1 MNEKLTALCDEVRSF
16 FMVNY
21 SVEIGDRL
29 AFLLKKC
36 KIFRLFVYIYREKSK
51 LYSLIAFEFGN
62 ILLVIK
68 HLEEGYGNHSFI
80 SWRS

>member
-1 MNEKLTALCDEVRSF
+1 MHTKLA
-16 FMVNY
+16 
-21 SVEIGDRL
+21 I
-29 AFLLKKC
+29 LLKKY
-36 KIFRLFVYIYREKSK
+36 KIRRLFVYIYREKSK
-51 LYSLIAFEFGN
+51 LYSQITFEFEN

>member
-1 MNEKLTALCDEVRSF
+1 MHTKLAILLEK
-16 FMVNY
+16 Y
-21 SVEIGDRL
+21 
-29 AFLLKKC
+29 
-36 KIFRLFVYIYREKSK
+36 KIHRLFVYIYREKSK
-51 LYSLIAFEFGN
+51 LYSQITFEFEN

>member
-1 MNEKLTALCDEVRSF
+1 MHTKLAILLEKYKIR
-16 FMVNY
+16 
-21 SVEIGDRL
+21 RL
-29 AFLLKKC
+29 LSIYTEKK
-36 KIFRLFVYIYREKSK
+36 K
-51 LYSLIAFEFGN
+51 LYSQITFEFEN

>member
-1 MNEKLTALCDEVRSF
+1 MRTKLAILLEK
-16 FMVNY
+16 Y
-21 SVEIGDRL
+21 
-29 AFLLKKC
+29 
-36 KIFRLFVYIYREKSK
+36 KIRRLFVYIYREKSK
-51 LYSLIAFEFGN
+51 LYSQITFEFEN

>member
-1 MNEKLTALCDEVRSF
+1 MHTKLAILLEK
-16 FMVNY
+16 Y
-21 SVEIGDRL
+21 
-29 AFLLKKC
+29 
-36 KIFRLFVYIYREKSK
+36 KIRRLFLSIYTEKKSK
-51 LYSLIAFEFGN
+51 LYSQITFEFEN

>member
-1 MNEKLTALCDEVRSF
+1 MFTFSREYNVLIRMLIENLQFCSKSIKFAGFLSIYTEKKVS
-16 FMVNY
+16 
-21 SVEIGDRL
+21 
-29 AFLLKKC
+29 
-36 KIFRLFVYIYREKSK
+36 YI
-51 LYSLIAFEFGN
+51 LNIAFEFGN

>member
-1 MNEKLTALCDEVRSF
+1 MHTKLAILLEK
-16 FMVNY
+16 Y
-21 SVEIGDRL
+21 
-29 AFLLKKC
+29 
-36 KIFRLFVYIYREKSK
+36 KISRLFVYIYREKSK
-51 LYSLIAFEFGN
+51 LYSQITFEFEN

>member
-1 MNEKLTALCDEVRSF
+1 MIIKRNTTYFMHTKLAILLEK
-16 FMVNY
+16 Y
-21 SVEIGDRL
+21 
-29 AFLLKKC
+29 
-36 KIFRLFVYIYREKSK
+36 KIHRLFVYIYREKSK
-51 LYSLIAFEFGN
+51 LYSQITFEFEN

>member
-1 MNEKLTALCDEVRSF
+1 MHTKLAILLEK
-16 FMVNY
+16 Y
-21 SVEIGDRL
+21 
-29 AFLLKKC
+29 
-36 KIFRLFVYIYREKSK
+36 KILRLFVYIYREKSK
-51 LYSLIAFEFGN
+51 LYSQITFEFEN

>member
-1 MNEKLTALCDEVRSF
+1 MHTKLAILLEKYIKFAGF
-16 FMVNY
+16 
-21 SVEIGDRL
+21 
-29 AFLLKKC
+29 
-36 KIFRLFVYIYREKSK
+36 FVYIYREKK
-51 LYSLIAFEFGN
+51 LYFQITFEFEN

>member
-1 MNEKLTALCDEVRSF
+1 MHTKLAILLEKYKIR
-16 FMVNY
+16 
-21 SVEIGDRL
+21 RL
-29 AFLLKKC
+29 LS
-36 KIFRLFVYIYREKSK
+36 IYTEKKSK
-51 LYSLIAFEFGN
+51 LYFQITFEFEN